1 VLICVHTKRLYLVPD
16 AVYRR
21 HHGGVDRALLSFDL
35 SVGKCFI
42 SAHIGHFSYRSKRL
56 CQT

>member
-1 VLICVHTKRLYLVPD
+1 VFIHDHSEHLYLVPD
-16 AVYRR
+16 VVHRR